1 MDLANNVIPPIRIHP
16 INNCHSLM
24 NIDVIPVNNINII
37 YMIIV
42 ISCILF
48 GFRQSRILLP
58 Q

>member
-1 MDLANNVIPPIRIHP
+1 MDLANNVIPPIRMHP

-37 YMIIV
+37 YIIIF

-48 GFRQSRILLP
+48 GFR
-58 Q
+58 